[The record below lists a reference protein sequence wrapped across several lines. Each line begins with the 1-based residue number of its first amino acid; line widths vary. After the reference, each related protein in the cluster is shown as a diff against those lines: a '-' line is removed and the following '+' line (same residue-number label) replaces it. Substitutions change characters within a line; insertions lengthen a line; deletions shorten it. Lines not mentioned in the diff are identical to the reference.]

1 MPYDVEKS
9 YTVLIRDVHLAI
21 SGHIK
26 NKLSPFNLAP
36 EQNFI
41 MMLLWKKD
49 GITQNEI
56 GERLGKD
63 KTNITRMISNLE
75 NKGFVRKITCT
86 DDRRCFK
93 IYLTPAGAQLEQEVC
108 PVMEEV
114 GQELVDGI
122 SAEELVVLRRLLT
135 KVRDNASTTAPS
147 ICPIAASPSIPMSN
161 V

>member
-93 IYLTPAGAQLEQEVC
+93 IYLTPSGAQLEQEVC
-108 PVMEEV
+108 PVMEEI

-122 SAEELVVLRRLLT
+122 SAEELVLLRKLLT
-135 KVRDNASTTAPS
+135 KVRDNASTT
-147 ICPIAASPSIPMSN
+147 SPSLCPTANPESVTIAN
-161 V
+161 L

>member
-93 IYLTPAGAQLEQEVC
+93 IYLTPSGAQLEQEVC
-108 PVMEEV
+108 PVMEEI

-122 SAEELVVLRRLLT
+122 SAEELVLLRQLLT
-135 KVRDNASTTAPS
+135 KVRDNASTT
-147 ICPIAASPSIPMSN
+147 SPSLCPTVNPESVTMAN
-161 V
+161 L

>member
-93 IYLTPAGAQLEQEVC
+93 IYLTPSGAQLEQEVC

-147 ICPIAASPSIPMSN
+147 ICPIVTSTSIPMSN

>member
-26 NKLSPFNLAP
+26 NKLAPFNLAP

-93 IYLTPAGAQLEQEVC
+93 IYLTPAGAQLENEVC
-108 PVMEEV
+108 PVMEEI

-122 SAEELVVLRRLLT
+122 SAEELVLLRQLLT
-135 KVRDNASTTAPS
+135 KVRDNASTTTPS
-147 ICPIAASPSIPMSN
+147 LCPIIASESVPITN
-161 V
+161 Q

>member
-135 KVRDNASTTAPS
+135 KVRDNASTTTPS
-147 ICPIAASPSIPMSN
+147 ICPIVTSPSIPMSN